1 MRCLFIFGAFSKYY
15 LERKKKGGGGK
26 LNPFYHECPNFVV

>member
-15 LERKKKGGGGK
+15 LERKKKGGGK